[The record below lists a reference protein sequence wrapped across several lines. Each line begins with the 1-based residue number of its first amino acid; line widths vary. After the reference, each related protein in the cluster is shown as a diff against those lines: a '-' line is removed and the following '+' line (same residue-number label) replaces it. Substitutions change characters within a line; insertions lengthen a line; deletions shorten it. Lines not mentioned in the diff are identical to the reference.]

1 VRKCASE
8 RQNKA
13 ENGAKGAGLQEKKP
27 KKGRKMAIRR
37 NYDTAEEIYVYVSVI
52 FYVTGK
58 KEKREEEKG
67 RSTAGMGTLAIVVGL
82 CFLHFFYSEKI
93 AKSKKFCFA

>member
-13 ENGAKGAGLQEKKP
+13 GNGAKGAGLQEKKP

-52 FYVTGK
+52 FLRHRK
-58 KEKREEEKG
+58 KGTKGRRKREKYSVNWKG
-67 RSTAGMGTLAIVVGL
+67 WLSWSVYVSCI
-82 CFLHFFYSEKI
+82 FYSGKI
-93 AKSKKFCFA
+93 AKK